1 MSEKPY
7 RLGVTVGRFQ
17 TFHSGH
23 EYMLQKAIDLCDT
36 VGVFVGSSQESGTL
50 KNPFSYETRENMLK
64 TVFGDKIRV
73 YPLPDIGVGNNT
85 KWGEYVLKN
94 ILDRFGSYP
103 DLLVSGKEERRLNW
117 FDGESGFEFFYKVV
131 GNVRSEQ
138 AGHIFNADGVAT
150 HFLKFFCKL
159 NKFFVRVNRADRV
172 DKATLNF
179 RFLRT
184 FERGF
189 NRNFEIANVVKR
201 VKNSEYP
208 DSVLGCVLHKFFDNV
223 IGIMIV
229 TEKILSAQK
238 HLNGSFQFRFQLV
251 ETLPGIF
258 VQKAKASIK
267 SCAAP
272 CFKSFVTD
280 FVKTFEHR
288 LHVAIAHT
296 SCTK

>member
-117 FDGESGFEFFYKVV
+117 FDGESGFEF
-131 GNVRSEQ
+131 SELYVPK
-138 AGHIFNADGVAT
+138 IIDISAT
-150 HFLKFFCKL
+150 TMRNHFLGDNLEEWKRYTNPKL
-159 NKFFVRVNRADRV
+159 WDEYQ
-172 DKATLNF
+172 TL
-179 RFLRT
+179 R
-184 FERGF
+184 EAV
-189 NRNFEIANVVKR
+189 ISAK
-201 VKNSEYP
+201 
-208 DSVLGCVLHKFFDNV
+208 DNLD
-223 IGIMIV
+223 
-229 TEKILSAQK
+229 T
-238 HLNGSFQFRFQLV
+238 
-251 ETLPGIF
+251 
-258 VQKAKASIK
+258 AS
-267 SCAAP
+267 
-272 CFKSFVTD
+272 
-280 FVKTFEHR
+280 
-288 LHVAIAHT
+288 L
-296 SCTK
+296 